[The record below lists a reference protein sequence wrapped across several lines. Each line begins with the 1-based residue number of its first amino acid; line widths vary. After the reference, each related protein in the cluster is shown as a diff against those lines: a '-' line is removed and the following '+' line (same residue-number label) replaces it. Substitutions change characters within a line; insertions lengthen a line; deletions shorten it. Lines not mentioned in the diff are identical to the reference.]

1 MKKDQAGSEQ
11 HAALSAT
18 ITLLLSVE
26 CHVPVLCKRVVYM
39 SDSVIQTAL

>member
-11 HAALSAT
+11 QPAVSAT

-26 CHVPVLCKRVVYM
+26 CYVPALCKYVTYM
-39 SDSVIQTAL
+39 SDLVIKIAP